1 MYDQPKGSIRPA
13 PKSSLRPTENAF
25 SALFLDRARRRP
37 EAAELAASPL
47 SRESHY
53 RGPWEVERV
62 PSDRGPLWAVVRRAE
77 PAREGGG
84 AVAAFLTRPDALL
97 AAATLSALASR
108 NRLHLNPEKL
118 PGRRRLGVPIHD
130 GTAHLG
136 HVARADDDFL
146 AYYHAHRCLAANSDA
161 AALFLTSLDTE
172 TLAILGRATMRR
184 LPKLR

>member
-1 MYDQPKGSIRPA
+1 MYDQSKGNTRPA
-13 PKSSLRPTENAF
+13 PKSSLRPVENAF

-37 EAAELAASPL
+37 EAEELAASPL
-47 SRESHY
+47 ARESLY

-62 PSDRGPLWAVVRRAE
+62 PSGRGHLWAVVRRAE

-97 AAATLSALASR
+97 AAATLSALACR
-108 NRLHLNPEKL
+108 NRLHLNREK
-118 PGRRRLGVPIHD
+118 PHGRRRLGIPVHD

-136 HVARADDDFL
+136 HLARADDEFL
-146 AYYHAHRCLAANSDA
+146 VYYHATRCLATNPDA
-161 AALFLTSLDTE
+161 AALFLDALDPE

-184 LPKLR
+184 LLKLG